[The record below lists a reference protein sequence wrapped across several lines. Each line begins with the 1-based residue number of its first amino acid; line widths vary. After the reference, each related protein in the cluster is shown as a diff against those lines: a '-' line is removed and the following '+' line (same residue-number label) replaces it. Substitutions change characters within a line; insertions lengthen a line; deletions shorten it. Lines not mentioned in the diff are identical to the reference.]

1 MGGILKSTTLPSS
14 RQCRDEVSRKRAW
27 GKSRLEMLLIL
38 PLLPTILLL
47 LPHTA
52 ASPEK
57 ESHVFTHLLSSQ
69 SPFLLFPNL
78 DPRAQTNVRKIAK
91 WTSASKKHLSQ
102 NRPGAHQPWT
112 KREISELYN
121 KPPQQWSKQ
130 GERPPYF
137 LPIPK
142 LASNSVD
149 FLVRP
154 LDGINSFQM
163 SPPPPPPPL
172 PLPSSLRRA
181 LRWPPWPPDPHRL
194 GGEVPKSGQEGL
206 QGLQGLPR
214 LGGEVPKSGQEG
226 QQRLQGK
233 GSPQWHIWNLGP
245 PRRIR
250 GIPVETSLTKALNRW
265 ASLPQRTRWA
275 SLPQRT
281 TAKFRRTPKTQLRR
295 RKRAHK
301 VAKRGPLC
309 MRRCLV

>member
-14 RQCRDEVSRKRAW
+14 RQCSDEVSRKRAW

-38 PLLPTILLL
+38 PLLPTTLLL

-52 ASPEK
+52 ASPERA
-57 ESHVFTHLLSSQ
+57 SHALANLLSSQ
-69 SPFLLFPNL
+69 SPFLLFPWTKA
-78 DPRAQTNVRKIAK
+78 PR
-91 WTSASKKHLSQ
+91 KHFSQ
-102 NRPGAHQPWT
+102 NRQRSGAHQSRT
-112 KREISELYN
+112 KREIGQLNS

-142 LASNSVD
+142 LASNSID

-163 SPPPPPPPL
+163 SPPNPL

-181 LRWPPWPPDPHRL
+181 LRWPPWPPDPHSAVLRWSQF
-194 GGEVPKSGQEGL
+194 P
-206 QGLQGLPR
+206 PR

-226 QQRLQGK
+226 QQRLRERE
-233 GSPQWHIWNLGP
+233 SRHWHIWNLGP

-250 GIPVETSLTKALNRW
+250 AIPIEPSLTKALNRW
-265 ASLPQRTRWA
+265 ASLPQRT
-275 SLPQRT
+275 T
-281 TAKFRRTPKTQLRR
+281 TKFLRTPTQLRR

-309 MRRCLV
+309 MRRCLVAGLLHPAQCHALC

>member
-14 RQCRDEVSRKRAW
+14 RQCRNEVPRKRAW

-52 ASPEK
+52 ASPERA
-57 ESHVFTHLLSSQ
+57 SHALAHLLSSQ
-69 SPFLLFPNL
+69 SPFLLFQWTKA
-78 DPRAQTNVRKIAK
+78 PR
-91 WTSASKKHLSQ
+91 KHFSQ
-102 NRPGAHQPWT
+102 NRQRSGAHQYRT
-112 KREISELYN
+112 KREIGKLTS

-142 LASNSVD
+142 LASNSID

-154 LDGINSFQM
+154 LDGINSFQI
-163 SPPPPPPPL
+163 SPPNPL

-181 LRWPPWPPDPHRL
+181 LRWPPWPPDPHSAVPRWSHFPPRL
-194 GGEVPKSGQEGL
+194 GGEVPKSGQEGA

-226 QQRLQGK
+226 LQRLRGK

-250 GIPVETSLTKALNRW
+250 GIPVEPSLSKALNRW
-265 ASLPQRTRWA
+265 ASLPQRTT
-275 SLPQRT
+275 P
-281 TAKFRRTPKTQLRR
+281 KFLRTPTQLR
-295 RKRAHK
+295 
-301 VAKRGPLC
+301 
-309 MRRCLV
+309 

>member
-14 RQCRDEVSRKRAW
+14 WQCRDEVPRKRAW

-52 ASPEK
+52 ASPERA
-57 ESHVFTHLLSSQ
+57 SHALAHLLSSQ
-69 SPFLLFPNL
+69 SPFILFPWTKA
-78 DPRAQTNVRKIAK
+78 PR
-91 WTSASKKHLSQ
+91 KHFSQ
-102 NRPGAHQPWT
+102 NRQRSGAHQPRT
-112 KREISELYN
+112 KREIGQLNS

-142 LASNSVD
+142 LASNSID

-154 LDGINSFQM
+154 LDGINSFQI
-163 SPPPPPPPL
+163 SHPPPL

-181 LRWPPWPPDPHRL
+181 LRWPPWPPDPQSAVLRWSHS
-194 GGEVPKSGQEGL
+194 P
-206 QGLQGLPR
+206 PR

-226 QQRLQGK
+226 QQRLQERE
-233 GSPQWHIWNLGP
+233 SRHWHIWNLGP

-250 GIPVETSLTKALNRW
+250 GIPVEPSLTKGGQASPQEQGGQVSLKEQEQASPKEQTQSFGERQPSSAGESELIRW
-265 ASLPQRTRWA
+265 Q
-275 SLPQRT
+275 
-281 TAKFRRTPKTQLRR
+281 
-295 RKRAHK
+295 
-301 VAKRGPLC
+301 
-309 MRRCLV
+309 

>member
-1 MGGILKSTTLPSS
+1 MGGILKSTTMPSS
-14 RQCRDEVSRKRAW
+14 RQCGDEVSRKRAW

-38 PLLPTILLL
+38 PLLPTILLI

-52 ASPEK
+52 ASPERA
-57 ESHVFTHLLSSQ
+57 SHALAHLLSSQ
-69 SPFLLFPNL
+69 SPFLLFPWTKA
-78 DPRAQTNVRKIAK
+78 PR
-91 WTSASKKHLSQ
+91 KHFSQ
-102 NRPGAHQPWT
+102 NRQRSGAHQSRT
-112 KREISELYN
+112 EREIGQLNS

-142 LASNSVD
+142 LASNSID

-163 SPPPPPPPL
+163 SPPNPL

-181 LRWPPWPPDPHRL
+181 LRWPPWPPDPHSAVLRWSHF
-194 GGEVPKSGQEGL
+194 P
-206 QGLQGLPR
+206 PR
-214 LGGEVPKSGQEG
+214 LDGEVPKSGQEG
-226 QQRLQGK
+226 QQRLRGK

-250 GIPVETSLTKALNRW
+250 GIPVEPSLTKALNRW

-281 TAKFRRTPKTQLRR
+281 TPKFLRTPTQLRR

-309 MRRCLV
+309 MRRCLVAGLLHPAQCHALC

>member
-14 RQCRDEVSRKRAW
+14 RQCRDEVPRKRAW

-102 NRPGAHQPWT
+102 NRPGAHQSRT
-112 KREISELYN
+112 KRERGQLNS
-121 KPPQQWSKQ
+121 KPQQQWSKQ

-142 LASNSVD
+142 LASNSID

-154 LDGINSFQM
+154 LDGINSFQI
-163 SPPPPPPPL
+163 SPPPPPPL
-172 PLPSSLRRA
+172 SLSSSLRRA
-181 LRWPPWPPDPHRL
+181 LRWPPWPPDPHSAVPRWSHFPPRL

-226 QQRLQGK
+226 QQRLRGK
-233 GSPQWHIWNLGP
+233 GSPQWHIWDLGP

-250 GIPVETSLTKALNRW
+250 GIPIEPSLTKALNRW

-281 TAKFRRTPKTQLRR
+281 TAKFL
-295 RKRAHK
+295 
-301 VAKRGPLC
+301 
-309 MRRCLV
+309 

>member
-14 RQCRDEVSRKRAW
+14 WQCRDEVPRKRAW

-52 ASPEK
+52 ASPERA
-57 ESHVFTHLLSSQ
+57 SHAFTHLLSSQ
-69 SPFLLFPNL
+69 SPFLLFPNP
-78 DPRAQTNVRKIAK
+78 D
-91 WTSASKKHLSQ
+91 
-102 NRPGAHQPWT
+102 PGAHQPWT

-130 GERPPYF
+130 GERLPYF

-163 SPPPPPPPL
+163 SPPNPL

-181 LRWPPWPPDPHRL
+181 LRWPPWPPDPHSAVLRWSHS
-194 GGEVPKSGQEGL
+194 P
-206 QGLQGLPR
+206 PR
-214 LGGEVPKSGQEG
+214 LGGEVSKSGQEG
-226 QQRLQGK
+226 QQRLRERE
-233 GSPQWHIWNLGP
+233 SRHWHIWNLGP

-250 GIPVETSLTKALNRW
+250 GIPVEPSLTKGGQASPQEQGGQVSLKEQEQASPKEQTQSFGERQPSSAGESELIRW
-265 ASLPQRTRWA
+265 Q
-275 SLPQRT
+275 
-281 TAKFRRTPKTQLRR
+281 
-295 RKRAHK
+295 
-301 VAKRGPLC
+301 
-309 MRRCLV
+309 

>member
-14 RQCRDEVSRKRAW
+14 RQCRNEVPRKRAW

-52 ASPEK
+52 ASPERA
-57 ESHVFTHLLSSQ
+57 SHALAHLLSSQ
-69 SPFLLFPNL
+69 SPFLLFPWTKA
-78 DPRAQTNVRKIAK
+78 PR
-91 WTSASKKHLSQ
+91 KHFSQ
-102 NRPGAHQPWT
+102 NRQKSGAHQSRN
-112 KREISELYN
+112 KREIGQLNS

-130 GERPPYF
+130 GVRPPYF

-142 LASNSVD
+142 LSSNSID

-154 LDGINSFQM
+154 LDGINSFQI
-163 SPPPPPPPL
+163 SPPSSPL
-172 PLPSSLRRA
+172 PLSSSLRRA
-181 LRWPPWPPDPHRL
+181 LIWPPWPPDPHSAVPRWSHFPPRL

-206 QGLQGLPR
+206 QRLQGLPR
-214 LGGEVPKSGQEG
+214 LGGEVSKSGQEG
-226 QQRLQGK
+226 QQRLRGK
-233 GSPQWHIWNLGP
+233 GSPQWHIWTLGP

-250 GIPVETSLTKALNRW
+250 GIPVEPSLTKALNRW
-265 ASLPQRTRWA
+265 ASLPQRT
-275 SLPQRT
+275 
-281 TAKFRRTPKTQLRR
+281 TPTQLRR

-309 MRRCLV
+309 MRRCLVAGLL

>member
-1 MGGILKSTTLPSS
+1 MGTLPSS
-14 RQCRDEVSRKRAW
+14 RQCRDEVSRRRAW
-27 GKSRLEMLLIL
+27 GKSRLDMLLIL

-52 ASPEK
+52 ASPERA
-57 ESHVFTHLLSSQ
+57 SHAFTHLLSSQ
-69 SPFLLFPNL
+69 TPFLLFPNP
-78 DPRAQTNVRKIAK
+78 DPRAQTNVRKMAK

-142 LASNSVD
+142 LASNSID

-163 SPPPPPPPL
+163 SPPNPL

-181 LRWPPWPPDPHRL
+181 LRWPPWPPDPHSAQM
-194 GGEVPKSGQEGL
+194 VPF
-206 QGLQGLPR
+206 
-214 LGGEVPKSGQEG
+214 
-226 QQRLQGK
+226 
-233 GSPQWHIWNLGP
+233 H
-245 PRRIR
+245 
-250 GIPVETSLTKALNRW
+250 TKAGRGGAKVWPGRSTTSARKRISTMAHLEPGTTKTYSRDSRRTIVDQRW
-265 ASLPQRTRWA
+265 ASLPQRTRWT

-281 TAKFRRTPKTQLRR
+281 TAKFRRTPTTQLRR

-301 VAKRGPLC
+301 VAK
-309 MRRCLV
+309 

>member
-14 RQCRDEVSRKRAW
+14 RQCRDEVPRKRAW

-69 SPFLLFPNL
+69 SPFLLFPNP
-78 DPRAQTNVRKIAK
+78 DPRAQTNVRKMAK

-130 GERPPYF
+130 GGRPPYF
-137 LPIPK
+137 LPSPK

-163 SPPPPPPPL
+163 SPPSSPL

-181 LRWPPWPPDPHRL
+181 LRWPPWPPDPHSAVLRWSHSPPRL

-206 QGLQGLPR
+206 QGLQGPPR
-214 LGGEVPKSGQEG
+214 LGREVSKSGQEG
-226 QQRLQGK
+226 QQRLRGRE
-233 GSPQWHIWNLGP
+233 SPQWHIWDLGP

-250 GIPVETSLTKALNRW
+250 GIPIEPSLTKALNRW

-281 TAKFRRTPKTQLRR
+281 TAKFL
-295 RKRAHK
+295 
-301 VAKRGPLC
+301 
-309 MRRCLV
+309 